1 MAETKNPTTLL
12 DEDPDVPSNMK
23 RFVPL
28 GTRLGEASAT
38 STEAERRSRK

>member
-1 MAETKNPTTLL
+1 MAEAQNSPTLL

-28 GTRLGEASAT
+28 GTRLGEVSAT